1 MDATIADEKSD
12 DVEILIKNWK
22 KIPVI
27 GTQVLM
33 SNFPY
38 AIAPWEHWNLMI
50 DELKKMDESTKS
62 EELKKIESNSDSKTT
77 EESSSNDEFE
87 EIDKDVV
94 VPSKPIQIPIRTIE
108 EFSDYDDVDWDS
120 DNE

>member
-33 SNFPY
+33 SNF
-38 AIAPWEHWNLMI
+38 LMQLHHGNI
-50 DELKKMDESTKS
+50 G
-62 EELKKIESNSDSKTT
+62 I
-77 EESSSNDEFE
+77 
-87 EIDKDVV
+87 
-94 VPSKPIQIPIRTIE
+94 
-108 EFSDYDDVDWDS
+108 
-120 DNE
+120 